1 MNLRRNLTANEKVFR
16 FASYLLVFMMMVCA
30 VMTLGAFLNNLAP
43 GWHAGIIAS
52 LLLFVVLD
60 RLYTYRQLR
69 SMTRLSKEWA
79 IAIGGQWLLIALL
92 MRFLL
97 SYANGLDAFRA
108 DLARFARGQIAELF
122 SAEYVVSLLFALLAW
137 YLTGRFLDL
146 LEEIGLNPALALE
159 EGSAPIQIGGI
170 PAHQQLVS
178 LIFGIGIVLVV
189 LTALARVNMRN
200 IVSNAEGLPKVE
212 LNGLSGGEA
221 GALLYFVFGLA
232 LLSLSRLMSLW
243 THWNRL
249 RIPVSSGNLTRQW
262 GIYSLVFL
270 LILGV
275 IVSLLPAGD
284 SLGLFSVLATL
295 INFLVSILFFIGQVI
310 ISLLVLLLSLP
321 FFFIG
326 GVPPALR
333 PFPPPPLPVLPPAEP
348 ILPQTSTANW
358 ALIRSIPVSY
368 THLTLP
374 TIYSV

>member
-1 MNLRRNLTANEKVFR
+1 M
-16 FASYLLVFMMMVCA
+16 
-30 VMTLGAFLNNLAP
+30 
-43 GWHAGIIAS
+43 
-52 LLLFVVLD
+52 
-60 RLYTYRQLR
+60 
-69 SMTRLSKEWA
+69 
-79 IAIGGQWLLIALL
+79 
-92 MRFLL
+92 
-97 SYANGLDAFRA
+97 
-108 DLARFARGQIAELF
+108 
-122 SAEYVVSLLFALLAW
+122 
-137 YLTGRFLDL
+137 
-146 LEEIGLNPALALE
+146 NPALALE

-200 IVSNAEGLPKVE
+200 IVSNAQGLPKVE

-262 GIYSLVFL
+262 GIYSLIFL

-284 SLGLFSVLATL
+284 SLGLFTVLATL
-295 INFLVSILFFIGQVI
+295 INFLVSILFFIGQVL
-310 ISLLVLLLSLP
+310 ISLIVLLAGLP
-321 FFFIG
+321 FFLFG
-326 GVPPALR
+326 GPPPALR
-333 PFPPPPLPVLPPAEP
+333 PAPPPPLPVLPPAEP
-348 ILPQTSTANW
+348 ILPQTSSATW
-358 ALIRSIPVSY
+358 ALIRLSLI